1 MLTQQ
6 KNEKKV
12 HFFEHQ
18 YLMNQC
24 MFFAVF
30 LMKCY
35 PLDTQKPEP
44 NVFDNSYNF
53 HNGVYL
59 DLHKKRVKYIFDF
72 LKKQGQIVFWVYFW
86 FRPCFKYWRIL
97 PENLK
102 LIPCTD
108 PEILMI
114 KWWHVSQKAVG

>member
-18 YLMNQC
+18 YLMNQW
-24 MFFAVF
+24 MFFAIF

-59 DLHKKRVKYIFDF
+59 DLHKKTGKI
-72 LKKQGQIVFWVYFW
+72 YF
-86 FRPCFKYWRIL
+86 
-97 PENLK
+97 
-102 LIPCTD
+102 
-108 PEILMI
+108 
-114 KWWHVSQKAVG
+114 